1 MLIVQVIIA
10 FLTAAVIM
18 LLLFSIY
25 RTQKIKG
32 KEKPS
37 GYGVIFLLMFLITWA
52 GGLWIEP
59 FGPNVKNVPLLPFIL
74 SGFFVL
80 LLLVVFRFPVERKLN
95 TKRIEKKNRMIEN
108 ALRFFYWLLI
118 IAISSSIITWY
129 LIFYKN

>member
-18 LLLFSIY
+18 LLLFSRY
-25 RTQKIKG
+25 RAQKIKS

-37 GYGVIFLLMFLITWA
+37 GYGVIFLMLFLITWA

-59 FGPNVKNVPLLPFIL
+59 FGPSIIDVSLLPFLL

-95 TKRIEKKNRMIEN
+95 SKRIENKNRVIEN

-118 IAISSSIITWY
+118 IAITSSIITW
-129 LIFYKN
+129 